1 MVFYAELMLNGLLV
15 GALYSI
21 IALGFVLIYKSS
33 DVINFAQGEFV
44 MFAGYILA
52 FSLVVQGWPLWVA
65 IPLGLFGMVALGYLV
80 ERLVLQRMIGRPVVA
95 IIMATIGLASFL
107 QGLAPY
113 ALGGIDTKNVPLPIN
128 EDPIFV
134 CDMLNGLFGTE
145 YVGWCDILLN
155 RMELMSAGAAAI
167 GFALIGWFFIKSRT
181 GIAMR
186 AIADDQQVSMAMG
199 IDVKRYFALAWAI
212 SGLVAL
218 VGGVVWGNAIGV
230 DVQMALIGLKVFPVV
245 ILGGLDSIAGA
256 IVGGLVIGVVES
268 VAAGFIDPLVG
279 GGTKDFVPYV
289 LLIVVLMVRPY
300 GLFGKEIIER
310 V

>member
-15 GALYSI
+15 GSLYSI
-21 IALGFVLIYKSS
+21 IALGFVLIYKAS

-44 MFAGYILA
+44 MFAGYILS

-113 ALGGIDTKNVPLPIN
+113 ILGGIDTKNVPLPIN
-128 EDPIFV
+128 EDPIVV
-134 CDMLNGLFGTE
+134 CETLNDLFGTQYE
-145 YVGWCDILLN
+145 GWCDIFLN
-155 RMELMSAGAAAI
+155 RMELMSAGAAAF
-167 GFALIGWFFIKSRT
+167 GFALVGWFFVKSRS

-186 AIADDQQVSMAMG
+186 AIADDQQISLAMG
-199 IDVKRYFALAWAI
+199 IDVKRYFALAWVI

-218 VGGVVWGNAIGV
+218 VGGIVWGNAIGV

-245 ILGGLDSIAGA
+245 ILGGLDSIVGA

-268 VAAGFIDPLVG
+268 VAAGFIDPYVG
-279 GGTKDFVPYV
+279 GGTKDFVPYL

>member
-1 MVFYAELMLNGLLV
+1 MVFYAELMLNGFFV

-21 IALGFVLIYKSS
+21 IALGFVLIYKAS

-44 MFAGYILA
+44 MFAGFILT
-52 FSLVVQGWPLWVA
+52 FSLIVNGWPLWVA
-65 IPLGLFGMVALGYLV
+65 IPLGLVGMMGMGYLV
-80 ERLVLQRMIGRPVVA
+80 ERLVLQHMIGRPVVT

-107 QGLAPY
+107 QGLAPF
-113 ALGGIDTKNVPLPIN
+113 ALGGIATKNVPLPIN
-128 EDPIFV
+128 DDPIFV
-134 CDMLNGLFGTE
+134 CELLGIEGAT
-145 YVGWCDILLN
+145 WCDVILN
-155 RMELMSAGAAAI
+155 RMELYAAGSALI
-167 GFALIGWFFIKSRT
+167 GFGLIGWFFIKSRS

-186 AIADDQQVSMAMG
+186 AIADDQQVSLAMG
-199 IDVKRYFALAWAI
+199 IDVKRYFAFAWAI

-256 IVGGLVIGVVES
+256 IVGGLVIGVVEA

-279 GGTKDFVPYV
+279 GGTKDFVPYL